1 MYKSLNVNEMKTDNI
16 YESPNMEVTEIRTE
30 QAVLTASLTGEGINE
45 WEDM

>member
-1 MYKSLNVNEMKTDNI
+1 MKTGNI
-16 YESPNMEVTEIRTE
+16 YGSPAVEVVEINTE

>member
-1 MYKSLNVNEMKTDNI
+1 MKTDNM
-16 YESPNMEVTEIRTE
+16 YESPCVEIVEIRTE